1 MQKASPSGYTTAQS
15 SVAPHVGHLSLF
27 FIIVFI
33 LSPLCVSGLG
43 ITLRVIAKAA
53 LKLNLSGETCHAF
66 TGISA
71 SISSYRCTIRP
82 ALVVSSPFGAF
93 PSSAS
98 RPLRV
103 PMDFSVCLLT
113 IARVP
118 LSSFNI
124 YPGNITSV
132 HDVKEQS
139 PFILLVQG
147 LGVEPSAHLSYHC
160 NHVILTSP
168 THYDACLLACPLF
181 QLLPCII
188 FSAYN
193 RPTK

>member
-1 MQKASPSGYTTAQS
+1 MLKTSPHSMQKASPSGYTTAQS

-27 FIIVFI
+27 FIII
-33 LSPLCVSGLG
+33 LISAPLCVSGLG

-71 SISSYRCTIRP
+71 SISSYRCTFRP

-103 PMDFSVCLLT
+103 PMASSVCLLT

-118 LSSFNI
+118 LSSFDI

-132 HDVKEQS
+132 HDVKELS

-147 LGVEPSAHLSYHC
+147 LGIEPSVHLRYHLALFFHPTTARQC
-160 NHVILTSP
+160 SCSISP
-168 THYDACLLACPLF
+168 LAN
-181 QLLPCII
+181 I
-188 FSAYN
+188 
-193 RPTK
+193 R

>member
-1 MQKASPSGYTTAQS
+1 MLKTSPHSMQKASPSGYTTAQS

-27 FIIVFI
+27 FIII
-33 LSPLCVSGLG
+33 LISAPLCVSGLG
-43 ITLRVIAKAA
+43 ITLRIIAKAA

-71 SISSYRCTIRP
+71 SISSSRCTFRP

-103 PMDFSVCLLT
+103 PMASSVCLLT

-118 LSSFNI
+118 LSSFDI
-124 YPGNITSV
+124 YPGKSPVSTMSKN
-132 HDVKEQS
+132 HS
-139 PFILLVQG
+139 PFIRCGRSWIRTSDVLSISPPIQG
-147 LGVEPSAHLSYHC
+147 SDHSA
-160 NHVILTSP
+160 
-168 THYDACLLACPLF
+168 
-181 QLLPCII
+181 
-188 FSAYN
+188 AYSM
-193 RPTK
+193 

>member
-1 MQKASPSGYTTAQS
+1 MQKASPLGYTTAQS

-33 LSPLCVSGLG
+33 SAPLCVSGLG

-71 SISSYRCTIRP
+71 SISSYRCTFRP

-103 PMDFSVCLLT
+103 PMASSFCLLT

-118 LSSFNI
+118 LSSFDI

-132 HDVKEQS
+132 HDVKE
-139 PFILLVQG
+139 P
-147 LGVEPSAHLSYHC
+147 LSFHPLWKERES
-160 NHVILTSP
+160 NP
-168 THYDACLLACPLF
+168 RCPNAFRRLSEALSIQRLF
-181 QLLPCII
+181 QCCLRHSAILPHVVCLAV
-188 FSAYN
+188 S
-193 RPTK
+193 PQGS